1 MIFYIYK
8 IQIADFIYIG
18 ATTDY
23 TKRCKKHKYNKYL
36 KNRVLYQKIEEAGGM
51 KPIFMSLVETLDCEK
66 AEARIREQYYI
77 DHFKANMNMIN
88 SHLTEE
94 QKIEQRRKD
103 NELYRQR
110 HAEEIIERQRNHR
123 EQHREQYN
131 EYMRN
136 WSKENRQRKND
147 AQNRYRLAKKQKE
160 LAEKQQSETTSII
173 DESQPQINLGQNS

>member
-8 IQIADFIYIG
+8 IQIGDFIYIG
-18 ATTDY
+18 ATTDF

-36 KNRVLYQKIEEAGGM
+36 KNRVLYQKIDEAGGM
-51 KPIFMSLVETLDCEK
+51 KPIYMSLVETLDCEK
-66 AEARIREQYYI
+66 AEARIREQHYI

-94 QKIEQRRKD
+94 QKNEQRKRD
-103 NELYRQR
+103 NDLYRQR
-110 HAEEIIERQRNHR
+110 HAEEIIQRQRDHR
-123 EQHREQYN
+123 EQHRDQYN

-160 LAEKQQSETTSII
+160 LAQKQQSETTSII
-173 DESQPQINLGQNS
+173 DDSQTQINLEENS